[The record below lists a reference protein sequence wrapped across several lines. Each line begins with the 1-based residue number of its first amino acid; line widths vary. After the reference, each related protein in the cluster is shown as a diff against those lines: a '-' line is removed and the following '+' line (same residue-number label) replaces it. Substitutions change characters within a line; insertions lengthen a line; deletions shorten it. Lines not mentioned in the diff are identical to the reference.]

1 MQIQT
6 TNPDAMARAQQEAA
20 MAAVLAPALQPLPN
34 MRGYW
39 RDYGRGGVPFLTA
52 AEHLLA
58 AHKADGGDIR
68 DVDVYDLLRCVIF
81 QPPGSNTLAMGDPQ
95 EGKAYKLRA
104 AAYSD
109 LVGAGYLDL
118 NGGGNFLRDK
128 MPPGIQLS
136 ALNAAILRKKARMKE
151 EGGKER
157 MPAVLRVKGDEICA
171 IVSPTY
177 APLDPPD
184 MLTIIGDI
192 LGERGLTNEAMVTS
206 ISHGV
211 VDSMQLVFPDSP
223 IVAKVG
229 DVTHRGLNF
238 RNSGLGH
245 SSMKTSAFLRRLVC
259 LNGMTRDAENGRSS
273 VAHKGKRERMVAA
286 VQENVKGALF
296 EGSKAAEEFAA
307 SVAMSIN
314 NVAGMFASLQGS
326 FGWTQAEADMA
337 RQNLITEQPGEWHQ
351 GMPSLPAASDLYSV
365 TNAITAAARMVGEGT
380 PTREANADRRLFLE
394 DTAGDFLRA
403 QVRAAT
409 RGLPAAS
416 AV

>member
-1 MQIQT
+1 MTQIQPSQAAAL
-6 TNPDAMARAQQEAA
+6 NPQLEAMRLA
-20 MAAVLAPALQPLPN
+20 LAPPLQPLPN
-34 MRGYW
+34 MRGFW
-39 RDYGRGGVPFLTA
+39 RDYGKTGVPFARA
-52 AEHLLA
+52 ASDLLA
-58 AHKADGGDIR
+58 AHAADGGDMADIDLY
-68 DVDVYDLLRCVIF
+68 DVLGCVVF
-81 QPPGSNTLAMGDPQ
+81 QPPGSNTLALGDPKT
-95 EGKAYKLRA
+95 GRSYALRA

-109 LVGAGYLDL
+109 LVGGNYLDL

-128 MPPGIQLS
+128 MPPHIALAG
-136 ALNAAILRKKARMKE
+136 LNAAILRKKDRMKA

-157 MPAVLRVKGDEICA
+157 MPAVLRVKNGEVCA

-211 VDSMQLVFPDSP
+211 VDSLQLVFPDAP

-273 VAHKGKRERMVAA
+273 VAHKGKRERMVEA
-286 VQENVKGALF
+286 VRENVKGALF

-326 FGWTQAEADMA
+326 FGWTQTEADMA
-337 RQNLITEQPGEWHQ
+337 RQNLIQEQPGEWHQ
-351 GMPSLPAASDLYSV
+351 GMPSLPTASDLYTV

-380 PTREANADRRLFLE
+380 PTREANADRRLYLE

-403 QVRAAT
+403 QVRAQT
-409 RGLPAAS
+409 RGLPAAT
-416 AV
+416 AG